1 MTNRDPISLQPIRT
15 PFILYRNGT
24 HIFYDAY
31 SLASY
36 VLSSGDTKDPISRQE
51 MVRHEMMRLSRLSGI
66 RLPSIDLLRVHFSE
80 EIERR
85 QMLTYLTDSLVS
97 EDMFFEVLDDIYRIA
112 REDDLIPIRL
122 IIRRHSG

>member
-1 MTNRDPISLQPIRT
+1 
-15 PFILYRNGT
+15 
-24 HIFYDAY
+24 
-31 SLASY
+31 
-36 VLSSGDTKDPISRQE
+36 
-51 MVRHEMMRLSRLSGI
+51 MMRLSRLSGI